1 MVVWRPFEF
10 FSYIKVEVNMPKEV
24 LFDEDAVMRQATE
37 LFWTKGYNGTSMD
50 ELTRVTGLSRSSIY
64 NSFGGKHAL
73 FMRCLRYYLDDQQ
86 RQLYELAGRV
96 KPVVQRIRAAFQY
109 AVEEILAD
117 RMRKGCMMVNTT
129 TEMVNQDKEIAAVA
143 ADNMERMEG
152 IFTDWIREGQAAGE
166 ISKVFAPRMLARHLF
181 NTYSGLKVSG
191 KTSPDR
197 KTLEE
202 IVTVALSVLE
212 GPGAS

>member
-1 MVVWRPFEF
+1 
-10 FSYIKVEVNMPKEV
+10 MPKEI
-24 LFDEDAVMRQATE
+24 LFDEDAALRRATE

-86 RQLYELAGRV
+86 RQLHELAGRV
-96 KPVVQRIRAAFQY
+96 QPVVQRIRAAFQY
-109 AVEEILAD
+109 AVEEILTDKA
-117 RMRKGCMMVNTT
+117 RKGCMMVNTT
-129 TEMVNQDKEIAAVA
+129 TEMVNQDKEIAAA
-143 ADNMERMEG
+143 AAENMERMEK
-152 IFTDWIREGQAAGE
+152 IFADWIKEGQAAGD
-166 ISKVFAPRMLARHLF
+166 INTAFSPRVLARHLF

-191 KTSPDR
+191 KTRPDR
-197 KTLEE
+197 KTLED